1 MFKSRIIMEG
11 HTHQTLHN
19 VQNWEGMKIKT
30 TIISNR
36 MPKIMYLWIV
46 TKTKTMELAM
56 INNSTIKWILKTR
69 FMITKRPNC
78 LTIGITTILQTVE
91 MITIEI
97 NIPLTI
103 RITTII
109 KMITLHTPTMTTKN
123 SLQEMAPKPELSNL
137 NLTMMSSIINN
148 SQLSIKINK
157 IPGLKHRLVL
167 L

>member
-1 MFKSRIIMEG
+1 MEG
-11 HTHQTLHN
+11 HTHQTLRN
-19 VQNWEGMKIKT
+19 VQNWEGMRIKT
-30 TIISNR
+30 TIISNQ
-36 MPKIMYLWIV
+36 MLKIMYLWIV

-56 INNSTIKWILKTR
+56 INNSTIKWVLKTP
-69 FMITKRPNC
+69 FMTTKRPNC
-78 LTIGITTILQTVE
+78 ITIGITTIPLIVE

-109 KMITLHTPTMTTKN
+109 KMITLHTLTMTTKN
-123 SLQEMAPKPELSNL
+123 SLQEMASKPEPSNL
-137 NLTMMSSIINN
+137 NHTMMSSIINN

-157 IPGLKHRLVL
+157 IPGQKRRLVL